1 MFQLQR
7 LSLGFYLHKVVFFNP
22 NLGDIY
28 TSAQLCFKKQGLLCD
43 KWGRRHM
50 KWEAH
55 TGDGQDV

>member
-7 LSLGFYLHKVVFFNP
+7 RSLGFYLHKVVFFNP

-43 KWGRRHM
+43 RN
-50 KWEAH
+50 E
-55 TGDGQDV
+55 GDVT